1 MIRWPFG
8 EAGPE
13 LDPCPMI
20 PDEPSGVSSLL
31 LQATRRFGTAGGGGR
46 VCACGL
52 RPAAMVPGPDIG
64 DPDTVR
70 GSTRRGFAPRATVG
84 FDF

>member
-20 PDEPSGVSSLL
+20 SDEPSGVSSLL
-31 LQATRRFGTAGGGGR
+31 RQATRRFWNCWR
-46 VCACGL
+46 RQGL
-52 RPAAMVPGPDIG
+52 RLLRPTMVSMIG
-64 DPDTVR
+64 TGHR
-70 GSTRRGFAPRATVG
+70 GSGHCSLLHAQGFRTMYYCR
-84 FDF
+84 F